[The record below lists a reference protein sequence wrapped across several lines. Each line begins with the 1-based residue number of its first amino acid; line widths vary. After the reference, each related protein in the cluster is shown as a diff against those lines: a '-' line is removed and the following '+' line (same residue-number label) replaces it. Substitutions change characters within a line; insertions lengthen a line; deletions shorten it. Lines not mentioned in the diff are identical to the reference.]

1 MLITHEITFHH
12 RRPSLLHPCEMLLQH
27 SGNHS
32 ASLSVTE
39 QSKEHK
45 ITLIFIICRAAI
57 VCFTHMQARSNAP
70 PYDLRDKNFAL
81 QCCAYFPLQL
91 VRVLTLLLPPPP
103 PPPLAL
109 VHAQS
114 VPQSSVLGAHAS
126 ANRFSCLINITNHLY
141 NNFVH
146 FVK

>member
-1 MLITHEITFHH
+1 VSNKTTLCCAHLTTTTTTTTTNNNNNNNYE
-12 RRPSLLHPCEMLLQH
+12 Q
-27 SGNHS
+27 
-32 ASLSVTE
+32 
-39 QSKEHK
+39 QSKSQ
-45 ITLIFIICRAAI
+45 
-57 VCFTHMQARSNAP
+57 FTHMQARSNAP

-81 QCCAYFPLQL
+81 QCCEYFPLQL

>member
-1 MLITHEITFHH
+1 VLCAPNNNNNNNNNSNNNYE
-12 RRPSLLHPCEMLLQH
+12 Q
-27 SGNHS
+27 
-32 ASLSVTE
+32 
-39 QSKEHK
+39 QSKSQ
-45 ITLIFIICRAAI
+45 
-57 VCFTHMQARSNAP
+57 FTHMQARSNAP

-81 QCCAYFPLQL
+81 QCCEYFPLQL
-91 VRVLTLLLPPPP
+91 VRVLTLLLP